1 MQNIF
6 FETQWRTLGK
16 IISWRVLLTI
26 MNFTYT
32 YVVTGDWRAGLAVAG
47 ISAVINSFLYWAHE
61 RIWNR
66 VPAGK
71 KAVDT
76 ETDVVYK

>member
-1 MQNIF
+1 MKNVF
-6 FETQWRTLGK
+6 VETQWRTLGK

-32 YVVTGDWRAGLAVAG
+32 YIVTGDWRAGLAVAG
-47 ISAVINSFLYWAHE
+47 LSAVINSFIYWAHE

-66 VPAGK
+66 VQAGK

>member
-1 MQNIF
+1 MKNIF
-6 FETQWRTLGK
+6 IETQWRTLGK
-16 IISWRVLLTI
+16 IISWRVLLTV

-47 ISAVINSFLYWAHE
+47 IAAVINTFLYWAHE

-66 VPAGK
+66 VPVGK
-71 KAVDT
+71 KVVDI
-76 ETDVVYK
+76 ESDVVYK

>member
-1 MQNIF
+1 MKNVF
-6 FETQWRTLGK
+6 VESQWRTLGK

-32 YVVTGDWRAGLAVAG
+32 YVVTGNWRAGLAVAG
-47 ISAVINSFLYWAHE
+47 LAAVINSFLYWAHE

-71 KAVDT
+71 KVVDI

>member
-1 MQNIF
+1 MKNVF
-6 FETQWRTLGK
+6 VESQWRTLGK

-47 ISAVINSFLYWAHE
+47 IAAIINTFLYWAHE

-71 KAVDT
+71 KVVDI

>member
-1 MQNIF
+1 MKNVF
-6 FETQWRTLGK
+6 TETQLRTFGK
-16 IISWRVLLTI
+16 IISWRILLTI

-47 ISAVINSFLYWAHE
+47 VAAVINSFLYWAHE

-66 VPAGK
+66 VPVGK
-71 KAVDT
+71 KVVDI

>member
-1 MQNIF
+1 MKNIF
-6 FETQWRTLGK
+6 VESQWRTLGK

-47 ISAVINSFLYWAHE
+47 LAAIINSFLYWAHE

-71 KAVDT
+71 KVVDI

>member
-1 MQNIF
+1 MKNIF
-6 FETQWRTLGK
+6 VESQWRTLGK

-32 YVVTGDWRAGLAVAG
+32 YIVTGDWRAGLAVAG
-47 ISAVINSFLYWAHE
+47 LAAVINSFLYWAHE

-71 KAVDT
+71 KVVDI
-76 ETDVVYK
+76 ENDVVYK